1 MSSLISSRK
10 HDGAG
15 HSGSSDNLKDP
26 SGLSRRFAAPDRKRA
41 LLCLGFLL
49 LWIWASAPGSDNIL
63 ASAVSKV
70 AAERCSVKLKS
81 LEDFSVKPK
90 TGQKQTTRFTE
101 DEVNSYLAL
110 DVKYNPCLK
119 SLLMTFEENRM
130 LVVAAIDFDR
140 LETTSSKFLPKLM
153 SFMFSGTHTLTA
165 SGQLLSK
172 NGNASFHLE
181 QARFDD
187 STLPRSL
194 VEEIISAVGK
204 KQNPPFD
211 PLQPSQMPY
220 KIERVDVHPGY
231 IIVYQ

>member
-1 MSSLISSRK
+1 MSSLISSQK
-10 HDGAG
+10 HGGGG
-15 HSGSSDNLKDP
+15 HSGSSDNLND
-26 SGLSRRFAAPDRKRA
+26 SSRFARRSKIQGFKAG
-41 LLCLGFLL
+41 LLCLALLL
-49 LWIWASAPGSDNIL
+49 LWSGVAPPWDSKIL
-63 ASAVSKV
+63 ASAISK
-70 AAERCSVKLKS
+70 AAADQCNAKLKS
-81 LEDFSVKPK
+81 LDDFSVKQ
-90 TGQKQTTRFTE
+90 TAGQKQTTRFTE

-110 DVKYNPCLK
+110 DVKYHPCLK
-119 SLLMTFEENRM
+119 SLLMTFEENKMRA
-130 LVVAAIDFDR
+130 VAAIDFDR
-140 LETTSSKFLPKLM
+140 LGTTSSKFLPKLM

-172 NGNASFHLE
+172 NGYASFHLD

-211 PLQPSQMPY
+211 PLQPSPLPY
-220 KIERVDVHPGY
+220 KIERVDVHPRY